1 MAAAEALDSCR
12 IPWHDPNTGKSG
24 FRRVVSLGDIPRG
37 PHALDDDVRIIVDL
51 PPGTG
56 NGPLVDNQHPPVGCE
71 KRPGV
76 PPAAESGLCLV
87 RTGTDA
93 FPQRGRVAVATGRG
107 LPTLNRYL
115 ELSDDE
121 LIRLAYPP
129 WRERT
134 NLRADVRRLVKM
146 LEEANELRVVDGRI
160 LPPGNSEPDT
170 D

>member
-1 MAAAEALDSCR
+1 MAQQSSELAPVRLAAIERNANCFLLQ
-12 IPWHDPNTGKSG
+12 GA
-24 FRRVVSLGDIPRG
+24 VQVEPRNS
-37 PHALDDDVRIIVDL
+37 H
-51 PPGTG
+51 
-56 NGPLVDNQHPPVGCE
+56 
-71 KRPGV
+71 
-76 PPAAESGLCLV
+76 
-87 RTGTDA
+87 
-93 FPQRGRVAVATGRG
+93 
-107 LPTLNRYL
+107 
-115 ELSDDE
+115 DE